1 MRKSVLGL
9 AILAAAAPGASIA
22 TSAETAAPA
31 STNTPVARTARTV
44 SGQPLRLPQGKAEM
58 VATTVEI
65 PPNGKTTIHQ
75 HPWSRFVYVERG
87 PLRVADLETGKTL
100 EFQTGQVFAEVVAQW
115 HQGSAPGPRGAR
127 LVVIDLVPPG
137 VTNMKMR

>member
-1 MRKSVLGL
+1 MK
-9 AILAAAAPGASIA
+9 AILALVAIMAIVPA
-22 TSAETAAPA
+22 A
-31 STNTPVARTARTV
+31 STASSGAGGEPNAVSKEVVRTGTTV

-58 VATTVEI
+58 VAYTVDIPANGLTTV
-65 PPNGKTTIHQ
+65 HQ

-87 PLRVADLETGKTL
+87 PLTVTDQSTGQTHS
-100 EFQTGQVFAEVVAQW
+100 FQTGQVFGEVVAQW
-115 HQGSAPGPRGAR
+115 HQGHAPGPQGAR